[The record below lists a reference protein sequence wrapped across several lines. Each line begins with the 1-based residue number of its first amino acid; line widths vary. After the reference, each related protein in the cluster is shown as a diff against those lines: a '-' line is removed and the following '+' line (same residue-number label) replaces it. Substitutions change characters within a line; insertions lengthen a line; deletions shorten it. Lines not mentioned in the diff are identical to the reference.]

1 MGLRRGDLAV
11 LSAPGDYGKPRP
23 ALILQGDEFHRL
35 DSVIA
40 ALLTSELQVVPV
52 LFRKRIAPSDGN
64 GLQRES
70 EVMLDKLVTMRR
82 DKVSGPIG
90 RLSSS
95 EMLEINS
102 ALALIL
108 GL

>member
-1 MGLRRGDLAV
+1 MGVRRGDIAI

-23 ALILQGDEFHRL
+23 ALILQSDSFHRL

-40 ALLTSELQVVPV
+40 ALLTSELQSVPV
-52 LFRKRIAPSDGN
+52 LFRKRIVSSDRN
-64 GLQRES
+64 GLKRES
-70 EVMLDKLVTMRR
+70 EIMLDKLVTMPRT
-82 DKVSGPIG
+82 KVSEPIG
-90 RLSSS
+90 HLSST
-95 EMLEINS
+95 EMVEISS